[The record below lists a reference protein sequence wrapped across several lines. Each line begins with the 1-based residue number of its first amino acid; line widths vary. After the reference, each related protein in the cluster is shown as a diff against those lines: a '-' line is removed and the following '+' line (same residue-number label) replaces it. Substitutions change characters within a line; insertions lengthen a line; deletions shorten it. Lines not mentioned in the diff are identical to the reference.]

1 MADAFMNIFNEHNDD
16 ARTVNEYYVQTRNLD
31 TKKTI
36 GAWSKKEK
44 QRFTNRCK
52 TDQFSIKR
60 LFSLLRGDLICF
72 DYKSDDNKNGKE
84 VWTVVWDGN
93 PRTRAIVHGDD
104 FWKLDENDNTI
115 TIHCSLYDNN
125 KDLVAAGLYV
135 IIRAMCT
142 NSDHVVNTLKISY
155 SDISDDKVKWPDI
168 LSTALILTA
177 DDICPTIQIV
187 LEDALEIPHFSYRY
201 ALRQMIL
208 NSSCDS
214 LSSYAICQRMH
225 NVKTILQLL
234 VGL

>member
-1 MADAFMNIFNEHNDD
+1 MTDAFMNIFNEHHDD
-16 ARTVNEYYVQTRNLD
+16 ARTVNEYYVQTHNLD

-36 GAWSKKEK
+36 GGWSQKDK

-72 DYKSDDNKNGKE
+72 DYKSDDNKNGKG
-84 VWTVVWDGN
+84 VWTVVWDTNARINGADGT
-93 PRTRAIVHGDD
+93 P

-115 TIHCSLYDNN
+115 TIHCSLYDNT
-125 KDLVAAGLYV
+125 KELVAAGLYV

-142 NSDHVVNTLKISY
+142 NSDHVVNTLKINY
-155 SDISDDKVKWPDI
+155 SDISHDNVTWPDI

-214 LSSYAICQRMH
+214 LSTYAICQRMH

-234 VGL
+234 L